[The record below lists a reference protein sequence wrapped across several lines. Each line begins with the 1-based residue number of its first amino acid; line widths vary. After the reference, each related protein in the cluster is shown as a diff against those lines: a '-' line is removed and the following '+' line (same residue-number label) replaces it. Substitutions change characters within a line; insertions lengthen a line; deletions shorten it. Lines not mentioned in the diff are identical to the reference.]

1 MPVRK
6 LKPRSPGVRFR
17 TISGFEEITKSTPEK
32 SLLDALARTGGR
44 NNRGRLTAKRRG
56 GGHRKQ
62 YRIIDF
68 KRNKDGVEAKV
79 IGVEYD
85 PNRSAN
91 IALLV
96 YGDGEKRYILSPEGL
111 KVGDKVASGEQ
122 AEIRTGNSLPIKL
135 IPEGTLV
142 HNVELRCGKGGQ
154 MSRSA
159 GASAQL
165 MAKEGS
171 YATFKL
177 SSGEVRLVQ
186 INCRATIGVVG
197 NSEHANISYGKA
209 GRTRWIGRRPRVR
222 AVAMNPVDHPM
233 GGGEGRSSGGRHPC
247 SPWGQPAKGFKTRS
261 PRKNSNKFILS
272 RRKKRNKR

>member
-44 NNRGRLTAKRRG
+44 NNRGRMTAKRRG

-79 IGVEYD
+79 ASVEYD

-96 YGDGEKRYILSPEGL
+96 YGDGEKRYILSPDGL
-111 KVGDKVASGEQ
+111 GVGDRVTSGDE

-135 IPEGTLV
+135 IPEGTQV
-142 HNVELRCGKGGQ
+142 HNIELRCGKGGQ
-154 MSRSA
+154 MARSA

-171 YATFKL
+171 YATLKL
-177 SSGEVRLVQ
+177 SSGEVRLVGVS
-186 INCRATIGVVG
+186 CRATIGVVG
-197 NSEHANISYGKA
+197 NSEHANVSYGKA

-261 PRKNSNKFILS
+261 PRKSSNKFILN
-272 RRKKRNKR
+272 RRKKRK

>member
-1 MPVRK
+1 VPVRK

-17 TISGFEEITKSTPEK
+17 TISEFEEITKLTPEK
-32 SLLDALARTGGR
+32 SLLDSLARTGGR
-44 NNRGRLTAKRRG
+44 NNQGRLTAKRRG

-68 KRNKDGVEAKV
+68 KRNKDGIEARV
-79 IGVEYD
+79 TGIEYD

-91 IALLV
+91 IALLF
-96 YGDGEKRYILSPEGL
+96 YRDGEKRYILSPDGL
-111 KVGDKVASGEQ
+111 KVGDKVASGDQ
-122 AEIRTGNSLPIKL
+122 AEIRVGNCLPINL
-135 IPEGTLV
+135 IPEGSLL
-142 HNVELRCGKGGQ
+142 HNIELRRGKGGQ
-154 MSRSA
+154 LARSA
-159 GASAQL
+159 GTSAQL

-171 YATFKL
+171 YATLKL
-177 SSGEVRLVQ
+177 SSGEVRLVE
-186 INCRATIGVVG
+186 INCRATMGVVG

-247 SPWGQPAKGFKTRS
+247 SPWGQPAKGFKTRQ
-261 PRKNSNKFILS
+261 PRKSSNKFILS
-272 RRKKRNKR
+272 RRKKRK